1 MKPKMFGSGTAA
13 PKFSAGKT
21 SGKKAMPGRRMQI
34 GGATDD
40 ITPLTDS
47 ERAAKNRAAAT
58 LTFDAGRATA
68 AESELAARGA
78 DRARR
83 AARRPAAALNIPIPP
98 TAVPEEP
105 PPVDPVTTDDFR
117 GLPVPPIPPRR
128 GPAAASPARP
138 GARRRGPTAGELEA
152 DRLTDLYNRSA
163 GAAPGAAMPRAEMP
177 MPMPMR
183 RGGDS
188 GYDYGGSGK
197 TGGSVARG
205 KIVKKMASGGGVKK
219 MAAESLA
226 KAPPKPSPDDEQ
238 NRFVPN
244 ARKKLLD
251 AQKRQALL
259 GMPEGLMHGGKVKKM
274 AGGGSSGEMQAFM
287 KGRRDAR
294 GSMAPRA
301 AMMPKASMAPMAPKA
316 RMMSKAPMAPMA
328 SMLGMKS
335 GGAARGNSR
344 GNGCAVK
351 GHARGRMV

>member
-1 MKPKMFGSGTAA
+1 M
-13 PKFSAGKT
+13 
-21 SGKKAMPGRRMQI
+21 
-34 GGATDD
+34 
-40 ITPLTDS
+40 
-47 ERAAKNRAAAT
+47 
-58 LTFDAGRATA
+58 
-68 AESELAARGA
+68 
-78 DRARR
+78 
-83 AARRPAAALNIPIPP
+83 
-98 TAVPEEP
+98 
-105 PPVDPVTTDDFR
+105 TTM
-117 GLPVPPIPPRR
+117 
-128 GPAAASPARP
+128 A
-138 GARRRGPTAGELEA
+138 
-152 DRLTDLYNRSA
+152 
-163 GAAPGAAMPRAEMP
+163 

-183 RGGDS
+183 RGGDNE
-188 GYDYGGSGK
+188 YDYGGSGK

-219 MAAESLA
+219 MAAGSLVT
-226 KAPPKPSPDDEQ
+226 APPKPSPDDEQ

-251 AQKRQALL
+251 AQRRQALL
-259 GMPEGLMHGGKVKKM
+259 GMPEGLKHGGKVTKPWEGSKADMAQDRKLADKQNLSMDKFEKSAMDRKMDAKGLNHGGKVKKMADGGFLKYIFQPPIMTLNDLISKGDDGVGSEGEKKAGAAAQMRHGGKVKKM

-301 AMMPKASMAPMAPKA
+301 AVMPKASMAPMAPKA